1 MSREVKQIMDN
12 LNNILNR
19 LKEKLNIKN
28 DAELMR
34 KLNLS
39 SGVISNWK
47 ARNKIPFS
55 EIFTICEE
63 NAFNINYIFYG
74 TNEENSLKNDENL
87 SKTQK
92 EIFRKLNELD
102 PIQQKFILNKIDNE
116 ILKNEE
122 KEIELLKNNIL
133 RNFSNFNSEN
143 KIVLEEF
150 ERDDKT
156 YKAVYI
162 SDEWNL
168 ELERDTY
175 IEDDKK
181 SFIELLRM
189 LNKNLKEMNE
199 N

>member
-1 MSREVKQIMDN
+1 MDN

-39 SGVISNWK
+39 SGVIPNWK

-92 EIFRKLNELD
+92 EITEKIKKLD

-133 RNFSNFNSEN
+133 KYFNDINSTH
-143 KIVLEEF
+143 KIILEEF
-150 ERDDKT
+150 ERDEET
-156 YKAVYI
+156 LKAVYI
-162 SDEWNL
+162 DDDWNL
-168 ELERDTY
+168 DLKNETY
-175 IEDDKK
+175 IEDNKK
-181 SFIELLRM
+181 SFIELLKM
-189 LNKNLKEMNE
+189 LLENIKENE
-199 N
+199 

>member
-1 MSREVKQIMDN
+1 MDN

-74 TNEENSLKNDENL
+74 TNEKNSLKNDENL

-92 EIFRKLNELD
+92 EITEKIKKLD

-133 RNFSNFNSEN
+133 KYFNDINSTH
-143 KIVLEEF
+143 KIILEEF
-150 ERDDKT
+150 ERDEET
-156 YKAVYI
+156 LKAVYI
-162 SDEWNL
+162 DDDWNL
-168 ELERDTY
+168 DLKNETY
-175 IEDDKK
+175 IEDNKK
-181 SFIELLRM
+181 SFIELLKM
-189 LNKNLKEMNE
+189 LLENIKENE
-199 N
+199 

>member
-1 MSREVKQIMDN
+1 MIDFKD
-12 LNNILNR
+12 ILER
-19 LKEKLNIKN
+19 LKETFQVKKDKELAEILGVEQQNITNWKNRNSIPYEFIISLCLEKNINMIYILTGKKESNSIKN
-28 DAELMR
+28 D
-34 KLNLS
+34 
-39 SGVISNWK
+39 
-47 ARNKIPFS
+47 
-55 EIFTICEE
+55 
-63 NAFNINYIFYG
+63 
-74 TNEENSLKNDENL
+74 DNL
-87 SKTQK
+87 SKVEK
-92 EIFRKLNELD
+92 EILEKLKTLD
-102 PIQQKFILNKIDNE
+102 PLQKKSILLKVNAE

-189 LNKNLKEMNE
+189 LNENLKEMNE